1 MDLLSEEVRRDPYPV
16 YDRLRAVAP
25 VLTFGPA
32 WVLLDHA
39 SVSRALREPDV
50 FGSEVV
56 PPAVDAPE
64 GPVVRNLMMMWQR
77 VVQN

>member
-1 MDLLSEEVRRDPYPV
+1 MCTRTERKCQTNKQL
-16 YDRLRAVAP
+16 
-25 VLTFGPA
+25 
-32 WVLLDHA
+32 
-39 SVSRALREPDV
+39 RALRPADTSIPV
-50 FGSEVV
+50 VTNDGQNPWTRLASAGITVDV